1 MASSPVTLDQSF
13 HIVPSFTLEGGQV
26 LKNVPIAYK
35 TWGKLNAAKDNVMV
49 VCHALTGSADV
60 QDW

>member
-1 MASSPVTLDQSF
+1 MASLPVTLDQSF
-13 HIVPSFTLEGGQV
+13 HTVPSFTLESGEV
-26 LKNVPIAYK
+26 LKNVPIAYE